1 MTRTV
6 ADETE
11 RPAEFSGGI
20 QSLDAA
26 LRMLMT
32 MARIESAVG
41 LSELARACSMPASKT
56 HRYLASFIH
65 AGLVRQN
72 GRSGTYELASGAVE
86 LGLAAMQRNDV
97 VNAVADDLPA
107 LAEATGLTALLC
119 VWGNSG
125 PTVVRWQRAASLVVT
140 SLGLGTTLPLLTS
153 ATGRVCL
160 AFLPERVT
168 AGLLETELARAR
180 RSFPAAVLL
189 EGRAPDRD
197 GVRGLAASVRAAGHA
212 SVDGRFIPGLVAMAA
227 PVLNWQGEAEAV
239 VTLIG
244 TDRRTIAPGS
254 PTREAL
260 TAFCMERSLPA
271 GPVNGSRHA

>member
-1 MTRTV
+1 M
-6 ADETE
+6 ADDAQKAGE
-11 RPAEFSGGI
+11 ASGGI

-26 LRMLMT
+26 LKMLMT
-32 MARIESAVG
+32 MARMEGAVG
-41 LSELARACSMPASKT
+41 LSELARACAMPASKT

-72 GRSGTYELASGAVE
+72 GRSGTYDLAAGAVE
-86 LGLAAMQRNDV
+86 LGLAAMQRHDF

-107 LAEATGLTALLC
+107 LTEATGLTGLLC

-160 AFLPERVT
+160 AYLPERVT
-168 AGLLETELARAR
+168 SGLLEKELDRARLSSSAQALLDGMSLDLEGARA
-180 RSFPAAVLL
+180 
-189 EGRAPDRD
+189 
-197 GVRGLAASVRAAGHA
+197 LAASVRAAGHA
-212 SVDGRFIPGLVAMAA
+212 SVDGRFIPGLVAVAA
-227 PVLNWQGEAEAV
+227 PVLDWQGEAEAI

-244 TDRRTIAPGS
+244 TDRATIAPGS
-254 PTREAL
+254 ATTEML
-260 TAFCMERSLPA
+260 KAFCADRSIPA
-271 GPVNGSRHA
+271 EKAGLAVKKM